1 MLRLVRVGEAGT
13 GERRPSAASRRLSL
27 GQAAHSK
34 PAVERT
40 AERELV
46 SDAIG
51 AAELLGSFTS
61 CGFDFGIRHF

>member
-13 GERRPSAASRRLSL
+13 GETTVSCEPRLRS